1 MFKADKMNFFNL
13 TFLVFISFVGSSF
26 AQTYDQSFLDSLPEE
41 IQASL
46 IQRNFEQRQ
55 LEETQYRR
63 PSTFISKPDPESD
76 RFGLD
81 IFSMMQSTLM
91 PVNEPNIDDD
101 YILDFGDV
109 IEIQLVGQRSQNYSL
124 TIKRDGSINL
134 PDVGK
139 IFLSGLSLG
148 KATDL
153 IKERI
158 KDIYI
163 GVDPY
168 VTLTNIRDIQVIIA
182 GNVFNPGPYTLNG
195 NSNVFHALMVS
206 GGPSEAGSFR
216 SINLVR
222 DGQIIQVIDLY
233 QTFIFGKPSFGE
245 RLRTGDI
252 IFVNPASKVITI
264 SGAVKRPGI
273 YELNQNETFEDL
285 INFANGMTVFADQEN
300 IRLDRFSN
308 GEIKSLI
315 IDDETSLS
323 SIEPLDQDILSLRT
337 FPRREV
343 VIDGYVLNPGTY
355 RIGEDE
361 TLSQLIIR
369 AGGYI
374 QNAYELGG
382 VLSKNSAYEANV
394 LAREKLVMSMM
405 TASTNPKNIES
416 VNQIN
421 SLLSQLDQMPL
432 SSRVVTEFDL
442 ELIEANPALDI
453 NLDDGDTILIPSK
466 VNQVYVF
473 GEVQNQGAIV
483 FKENEDINFYIEQAG
498 GLNNFAD
505 KKSIFLLHPNGIS
518 ESVPKN
524 AFIASRKN
532 NIYEGTI
539 IFIPRDISGSLLN
552 SEIALA
558 YSSIIGN
565 IGLSLASLASIK
577 D

>member
-1 MFKADKMNFFNL
+1 MFKADKVNLFNL

-101 YILDFGDV
+101 YTLDFGDV

-252 IFVNPASKVITI
+252 IFVNPVSKVITI

-273 YELNQNETFEDL
+273 YELNQNETFKDL
-285 INFANGMTVFADQEN
+285 INFANGMTVFVDQEN

-421 SLLSQLDQMPL
+421 SLLSQLEQMPL

-524 AFIASRKN
+524 AFISSRKN

-539 IFIPRDISGSLLN
+539 IFIPRDISGSFLN
-552 SEIALA
+552 REIALA

>member
-168 VTLTNIRDIQVIIA
+168 VTLTNIRVIQVIIA

>member
-1 MFKADKMNFFNL
+1 MFKADKMNLLNL
-13 TFLVFISFVGSSF
+13 TFLISISFIGSSF
-26 AQTYDQSFLDSLPEE
+26 AQTYDQSFLDSLPED

-46 IQRNFEQRQ
+46 IERNLEQRQ

-63 PSTFISKPDPESD
+63 PSTFISKPDPESN

-91 PVNEPNIDDD
+91 PLNEPNIDDD

-148 KATDL
+148 KAADL

-216 SINLVR
+216 NINLVR
-222 DGQIIQVIDLY
+222 NGQIVQMIDLY

-252 IFVNPASKVITI
+252 IFVNPASKVITV
-264 SGAVKRPGI
+264 SGAVKRPGV

-285 INFANGMTVFADQEN
+285 INFANGITVFADQEN
-300 IRLDRFSN
+300 IRLDRFSG
-308 GEIKSLI
+308 GEIKSSI
-315 IDDETSLS
+315 IDDKSLN
-323 SIEPLDQDILSLRT
+323 SIEPLDQDILSLRS
-337 FPRREV
+337 FPQREV
-343 VIDGYVLNPGTY
+343 QINGYVLNPGTY
-355 RIGEDE
+355 RIREGE
-361 TLSQLIIR
+361 TLSQLIKR

-374 QNAYELGG
+374 ENAYELGG
-382 VLSKNSAYEANV
+382 VLTKNSAYEANL
-394 LAREKLVMSMM
+394 LAREKLIMSITT
-405 TASTNPKNIES
+405 TATNVRIES
-416 VNQIN
+416 NMDQID
-421 SLLSQLDQMPL
+421 SLLSQLEQMPL

-442 ELIEANPALDI
+442 ESIEANPSLDI
-453 NLDDGDTILIPSK
+453 ILDDGDTVLIPSK
-466 VNQVYVF
+466 VNQVYIF
-473 GEVQNQGAIV
+473 GEVQNQGGV
-483 FKENEDINFYIEQAG
+483 SFKKNQGIDYYIDAVG
-498 GLNNFAD
+498 GLNDFAD

-518 ESVPKN
+518 EAVSKN
-524 AFIASRKN
+524 AFISSKTN
-532 NIYEGTI
+532 NVYEGTI
-539 IFIPRDISGSLLN
+539 IFIPRDVSGSILN
-552 SEIALA
+552 TDVAIA

>member
-1 MFKADKMNFFNL
+1 MFKADKMNLLNL
-13 TFLVFISFVGSSF
+13 TFLISISFIGSSF
-26 AQTYDQSFLDSLPEE
+26 AQTYDQSFLDSLPED

-46 IQRNFEQRQ
+46 IERNLEQRQ

-63 PSTFISKPDPESD
+63 PSTFISKPDPESN

-91 PVNEPNIDDD
+91 PLNEPNIDDD

-134 PDVGK
+134 PDIGK

-148 KATDL
+148 KAADL

-216 SINLVR
+216 NINLVR
-222 DGQIIQVIDLY
+222 NGQIVQMIDLY

-252 IFVNPASKVITI
+252 IFVNPASKVITV
-264 SGAVKRPGI
+264 SGAVKRPGV

-285 INFANGMTVFADQEN
+285 INFANGITVFADQEN
-300 IRLDRFSN
+300 IRLDRFSG
-308 GEIKSLI
+308 GEIKSSI
-315 IDDETSLS
+315 IDEKSLN
-323 SIEPLDQDILSLRT
+323 SIEPLDQDILSLRS
-337 FPRREV
+337 FPQREV
-343 VIDGYVLNPGTY
+343 QINGYVLNPGTY
-355 RIGEDE
+355 RIREGE
-361 TLSQLIIR
+361 TLSQLIKR

-374 QNAYELGG
+374 ENAYELGG
-382 VLSKNSAYEANV
+382 VLTKNSAYEANL
-394 LAREKLVMSMM
+394 LAREKLIMSITT
-405 TASTNPKNIES
+405 TATNVRIES
-416 VNQIN
+416 NMDQID
-421 SLLSQLDQMPL
+421 SLLSQLEQMPL

-442 ELIEANPALDI
+442 ESIEANPSLDI
-453 NLDDGDTILIPSK
+453 ILDDGDTVLIPSK
-466 VNQVYVF
+466 VNQVYIF
-473 GEVQNQGAIV
+473 GEVQNQGGV
-483 FKENEDINFYIEQAG
+483 SFKKNQGIDYYIDAVG
-498 GLNNFAD
+498 GLNDFAD

-518 ESVPKN
+518 EAVSKN
-524 AFIASRKN
+524 AFISSKTN
-532 NIYEGTI
+532 NVYEGTI
-539 IFIPRDISGSLLN
+539 IFIPRDVSGSILN
-552 SEIALA
+552 TDVAIA
-558 YSSIIGN
+558 YSSIIGS

>member
-1 MFKADKMNFFNL
+1 MFKADKMNLLNL
-13 TFLVFISFVGSSF
+13 TFLISISFIGSSF
-26 AQTYDQSFLDSLPEE
+26 AQTYDQSFLDSLPED

-46 IQRNFEQRQ
+46 IERNLEQRQ

-63 PSTFISKPDPESD
+63 PSTFISKPDPESN

-91 PVNEPNIDDD
+91 PLNEPNIDDD

-148 KATDL
+148 KAADL

-216 SINLVR
+216 NINLVR
-222 DGQIIQVIDLY
+222 NGQIVQMIDLY

-252 IFVNPASKVITI
+252 IFVNPASKVITV
-264 SGAVKRPGI
+264 SGAVKRPGV

-285 INFANGMTVFADQEN
+285 INFANGITVFADQEN
-300 IRLDRFSN
+300 IRLDRFSG
-308 GEIKSLI
+308 GEIKSSI
-315 IDDETSLS
+315 IDDKSLN
-323 SIEPLDQDILSLRT
+323 SIEPLDQDILSLRS
-337 FPRREV
+337 FPQREV
-343 VIDGYVLNPGTY
+343 QINGYVLNPGTY
-355 RIGEDE
+355 RIREGE
-361 TLSQLIIR
+361 TLSQLIKR

-374 QNAYELGG
+374 ENAYELGG
-382 VLSKNSAYEANV
+382 VLTKNSAYEANL
-394 LAREKLVMSMM
+394 LAREKLIMSITT
-405 TASTNPKNIES
+405 TATNVRIES
-416 VNQIN
+416 NMDQID
-421 SLLSQLDQMPL
+421 SLLSQLEQMPL

-442 ELIEANPALDI
+442 ESIEANPSLDI
-453 NLDDGDTILIPSK
+453 ILDDGDTVLIPSK
-466 VNQVYVF
+466 VNQVYIF
-473 GEVQNQGAIV
+473 GEVQNQGGV
-483 FKENEDINFYIEQAG
+483 SFKKNQGIDYYIDAVG
-498 GLNNFAD
+498 GLNDFAD

-518 ESVPKN
+518 EAVSKN
-524 AFIASRKN
+524 AFISSKTN
-532 NIYEGTI
+532 NVYEGTI
-539 IFIPRDISGSLLN
+539 IFIPRDVSGSILN
-552 SEIALA
+552 TDVAIA
-558 YSSIIGN
+558 YSSIIGS

>member
-1 MFKADKMNFFNL
+1 MNLLNL
-13 TFLVFISFVGSSF
+13 TFLISISFIGSSF
-26 AQTYDQSFLDSLPEE
+26 AQTYDQSFLDSLPED

-46 IQRNFEQRQ
+46 IERNLEQRQ

-63 PSTFISKPDPESD
+63 PSTFISKPDPESN

-91 PVNEPNIDDD
+91 PLNEPNIDDD

-148 KATDL
+148 KAADL

-216 SINLVR
+216 NINLVR
-222 DGQIIQVIDLY
+222 NGQIVQMIDLY

-252 IFVNPASKVITI
+252 IFVNPASKVITV
-264 SGAVKRPGI
+264 SGAVKRPGV

-285 INFANGMTVFADQEN
+285 INFANGITVFADQEN
-300 IRLDRFSN
+300 IRLDRFSG
-308 GEIKSLI
+308 GEIKSSI
-315 IDDETSLS
+315 IDDKSLN
-323 SIEPLDQDILSLRT
+323 SIEPLDQDILSLRS
-337 FPRREV
+337 FPQREV
-343 VIDGYVLNPGTY
+343 QINGYVLNPGTY
-355 RIGEDE
+355 RIREGE
-361 TLSQLIIR
+361 TLSQLIKR

-374 QNAYELGG
+374 ENAYELGG
-382 VLSKNSAYEANV
+382 VLTKNSAYEANL
-394 LAREKLVMSMM
+394 LAREKLIMSITT
-405 TASTNPKNIES
+405 TATNVRIES
-416 VNQIN
+416 NMDQID
-421 SLLSQLDQMPL
+421 SLLSQLEQMPL

-442 ELIEANPALDI
+442 ESIEANPSLDI
-453 NLDDGDTILIPSK
+453 ILDDGDTVLIPSK
-466 VNQVYVF
+466 VNQVYIF
-473 GEVQNQGAIV
+473 GEVQNQGGV
-483 FKENEDINFYIEQAG
+483 SFKKNQGIDYYIDAVG
-498 GLNNFAD
+498 GLNDFAD

-518 ESVPKN
+518 EAVSKN
-524 AFIASRKN
+524 AFISSKTN
-532 NIYEGTI
+532 NVYEGTI
-539 IFIPRDISGSLLN
+539 IFIPRDVSGSILN
-552 SEIALA
+552 TDVAIA

>member
-1 MFKADKMNFFNL
+1 MFKADKMNLFNL

-101 YILDFGDV
+101 YTLDFGDV

-252 IFVNPASKVITI
+252 IFVNPVSKVITI

-273 YELNQNETFEDL
+273 YELNQNETFKDL

-308 GEIKSLI
+308 GKIKSLI
-315 IDDETSLS
+315 IDEETSLS
-323 SIEPLDQDILSLRT
+323 SIEPLDQDILSLRA

-343 VIDGYVLNPGTY
+343 VINGYVLNPGTY

-361 TLSQLIIR
+361 TLSQLITR

-374 QNAYELGG
+374 QNAYEFGG

-394 LAREKLVMSMM
+394 LAREKLIMSMM

-421 SLLSQLDQMPL
+421 SLLSQLEQMPL
-432 SSRVVTEFDL
+432 SSRVVSEFDL
-442 ELIEANPALDI
+442 ELIEANPALDTI
-453 NLDDGDTILIPSK
+453 LDDGDTILIPSK

-524 AFIASRKN
+524 AFISSRKN
-532 NIYEGTI
+532 KIYEGTI
-539 IFIPRDISGSLLN
+539 IFIPRDISGSFLN

>member
-13 TFLVFISFVGSSF
+13 TFLVFVSFVGSSF

-273 YELNQNETFEDL
+273 YELNQNETFKDL

-343 VIDGYVLNPGTY
+343 VIEGYVLNPGTY

-374 QNAYELGG
+374 QNAYEFGG

-421 SLLSQLDQMPL
+421 SLLSQLEQMPL

-524 AFIASRKN
+524 AFISSRKN

-539 IFIPRDISGSLLN
+539 IFIPRDISGSFLN

>member
-1 MFKADKMNFFNL
+1 MFKADKMNLLNL
-13 TFLVFISFVGSSF
+13 TFLISISFIGSSF
-26 AQTYDQSFLDSLPEE
+26 AQTYDQSFLDSLPED

-46 IQRNFEQRQ
+46 IERNLEQRQ

-63 PSTFISKPDPESD
+63 PSTFISKPDPESN

-91 PVNEPNIDDD
+91 PLNEPNIDDD

-148 KATDL
+148 KAADL

-216 SINLVR
+216 NINLVR
-222 DGQIIQVIDLY
+222 NGQIVQMIDLY

-252 IFVNPASKVITI
+252 IFVNPASKVITV
-264 SGAVKRPGI
+264 SGAVKRPGV

-285 INFANGMTVFADQEN
+285 INFANGITVFADQEN
-300 IRLDRFSN
+300 IRLDRFSG
-308 GEIKSLI
+308 GEIKSSI
-315 IDDETSLS
+315 IDDKSLN
-323 SIEPLDQDILSLRT
+323 SIEPLDQDILSLRS
-337 FPRREV
+337 FPQREV
-343 VIDGYVLNPGTY
+343 QINGYVLNPGTY
-355 RIGEDE
+355 RIREGE
-361 TLSQLIIR
+361 TLSQLIKR

-374 QNAYELGG
+374 ENAYELGG
-382 VLSKNSAYEANV
+382 VLTKNSAYEANL
-394 LAREKLVMSMM
+394 LAREKLIMSITT
-405 TASTNPKNIES
+405 TATNVRIES
-416 VNQIN
+416 NMDQID
-421 SLLSQLDQMPL
+421 SLLSQLEQMPL

-442 ELIEANPALDI
+442 ESIEANPSLDI
-453 NLDDGDTILIPSK
+453 ILDDGDTLLIPSK
-466 VNQVYVF
+466 VNQVYIF
-473 GEVQNQGAIV
+473 GEVQNQGGV
-483 FKENEDINFYIEQAG
+483 SFKKNQGIDYYIDAVG
-498 GLNNFAD
+498 GLNDFAD

-518 ESVPKN
+518 EAVSKN
-524 AFIASRKN
+524 AFISSKTN
-532 NIYEGTI
+532 NVYEGTI
-539 IFIPRDISGSLLN
+539 IFIPRDVSGSILN
-552 SEIALA
+552 TDVAIA

>member
-1 MFKADKMNFFNL
+1 MFKADKMNLLNL
-13 TFLVFISFVGSSF
+13 TFLISISFIGSSF
-26 AQTYDQSFLDSLPEE
+26 AQTYDQSFLDSLPED

-46 IQRNFEQRQ
+46 IERNLEQRQ

-63 PSTFISKPDPESD
+63 PSTFISKPDPESN

-91 PVNEPNIDDD
+91 PLNEPNIDDD

-148 KATDL
+148 KAADL

-216 SINLVR
+216 NINLVR
-222 DGQIIQVIDLY
+222 NGQIVQMIDLY

-252 IFVNPASKVITI
+252 IFVNPASKVITV
-264 SGAVKRPGI
+264 SGAVKRPGV

-285 INFANGMTVFADQEN
+285 INFANGITVFADQEN
-300 IRLDRFSN
+300 IRLDRFSG
-308 GEIKSLI
+308 GEIKSSI
-315 IDDETSLS
+315 IDDKSLN
-323 SIEPLDQDILSLRT
+323 SIEPLDQDILSLRS
-337 FPRREV
+337 FPQREV
-343 VIDGYVLNPGTY
+343 QINGYVLNPGTY
-355 RIGEDE
+355 RIREGE
-361 TLSQLIIR
+361 TLSQLVKR

-374 QNAYELGG
+374 ENAYEFGG
-382 VLSKNSAYEANV
+382 VLTKNSAYEANL
-394 LAREKLVMSMM
+394 LAREKLIMSITT
-405 TASTNPKNIES
+405 TATNVRIES
-416 VNQIN
+416 NMDQID
-421 SLLSQLDQMPL
+421 SLLSQLEQMPL

-442 ELIEANPALDI
+442 ESIEANPSLDI
-453 NLDDGDTILIPSK
+453 ILDDGDTVLIPSK
-466 VNQVYVF
+466 VNQVYIF
-473 GEVQNQGAIV
+473 GEVQNQGGV
-483 FKENEDINFYIEQAG
+483 SFKKNQGIDYYIDAVG
-498 GLNNFAD
+498 GLNDFAD

-518 ESVPKN
+518 EAVSKN
-524 AFIASRKN
+524 AFISSKTN

-539 IFIPRDISGSLLN
+539 IFIPRDVSGSILN
-552 SEIALA
+552 TDVAIA

>member
-421 SLLSQLDQMPL
+421 SLLSQLEQMPL

-442 ELIEANPALDI
+442 ELIEADPTLDVT
-453 NLDDGDTILIPSK
+453 LDDGDTILIPSK

-524 AFIASRKN
+524 AFISSRKN

-539 IFIPRDISGSLLN
+539 IFIPRDISGSFLN